1 GHIISL
7 ADADN
12 LEDYIYLVAGCVG
25 EWWTRI
31 CFQIYKKYSREP
43 EEDLTV
49 MASAF
54 GKGLQLVNILR
65 DMPADLRAGRCYL
78 PGDELRAASVDVAS
92 LAEKPAAAQ
101 PVFDHWLEK
110 ARGYL
115 DEGR

>member
-31 CFQIYKKYSREP
+31 CFQIYQKYSREP

-65 DMPADLRAGRCYL
+65 DMPADLRSGRCYL
-78 PGDELRAASVDVAS
+78 PEEKLVAAGLAPAEL
-92 LAEKPAAAQ
+92 LQ
-101 PVFDHWLEK
+101 PTNE
-110 ARGYL
+110 ARL
-115 DEGR
+115 RPLL